1 LKLLFVAAAFS
12 GALALAFAV
21 GMALRPTLFPTAS
34 SSATGVV
41 PSVVGLHG
49 RAALRTLAV
58 DGFGVLP
65 VPVVPRDRQQFDSA
79 VVYRQ
84 FPAAGTRVSD
94 RLMTIYVRTR

>member
-1 LKLLFVAAAFS
+1 MRLSFVAVAVSVAVAVAFT
-12 GALALAFAV
+12 V
-21 GMALRPTLFPTAS
+21 GVALRPTLFPTAS
-34 SSATGVV
+34 SASGVV

-49 RAALRTLAV
+49 RAALGTLAA

-84 FPAAGTRVSD
+84 FPAAGTRVSH
-94 RLMTIYVRTR
+94 RLITICARTR